1 MGGKFE
7 MPSII
12 INNPMMG
19 KFRRT
24 NNPAIFLMF
33 VCPKRYED
41 KVAPAVRNDK
51 IRPYADAIPPDIIE
65 AYPTNRG
72 SSIPPK
78 KTIVILTRSN

>member
-1 MGGKFE
+1 MGGQFE
-7 MPSII
+7 TPSII

-19 KFRRT
+19 KFRRAS
-24 NNPAIFLMF
+24 NPAIFLMF

-65 AYPTNRG
+65 EYHTNRG
-72 SSIPPK
+72 LSIPPR
-78 KTIVILTRSN
+78 KTIVILTSSN